1 MRGLSSDTAAKVN
14 AVGVVILVVIAGAA
28 AAALIA
34 VFSYEGKGSYTV
46 TVSVEAME
54 VSSKSGHVYNVQK
67 DGKYFDP
74 ETGLFTLNEASHKAV
89 LYMSAT
95 MGSKT
100 NYSDNV
106 SRDVKPWPIGSP
118 EEISGYNIGF
128 KVTTSESSMKMSVFL
143 LLKGSSNDASEGSII
158 DIYDEK
164 PGESGISL
172 SVDMK
177 DHTETFELK
186 GNSDST
192 LKGYLKI
199 AVTVKSS

>member
-34 VFSYEGKGSYTV
+34 VLSYEGKGSYTV

-54 VSSKSGHVYNVQK
+54 VSSESGHVYNVQK
-67 DGKYFDP
+67 DGKYFNPD
-74 ETGLFTLNEASHKAV
+74 TGHFDLDEASHKAV

-106 SRDVKPWPIGSP
+106 ARYVKPWPIESP
-118 EEISGYNIGF
+118 EAVSGYSIGF
-128 KVTTSESSMKMSVFL
+128 KVTTAESSMKMSVFL

-186 GNSDST
+186 GNPDST

-199 AVTVKSS
+199 TVTVKSS

>member
-1 MRGLSSDTAAKVN
+1 MRGLSSDTAAKIN
-14 AVGVVILVVIAGAA
+14 AVGVVILIVIAGAA

-54 VSSKSGHVYNVQK
+54 VSSESGHVYNVQK
-67 DGKYFDP
+67 DGKYFNP
-74 ETGLFTLNEASHKAV
+74 ETGHFDRNTASNKAV

-106 SRDVKPWPIGSP
+106 VRNVKPWPIESP
-118 EEISGYNIGF
+118 EAVSGYSVGF
-128 KVTTSESSMKMSVFL
+128 KVTTAESSMKMSVFL

-186 GNSDST
+186 GNPDST

>member
-54 VSSKSGHVYNVQK
+54 VSSESGHVYNVQK
-67 DGKYFDP
+67 DGKYFNP
-74 ETGLFTLNEASHKAV
+74 ETGHFDRNTASNKAV

-106 SRDVKPWPIGSP
+106 VRNVKPWPIESP

-128 KVTTSESSMKMSVFL
+128 KVTTAESSMKMSVFL

-186 GNSDST
+186 GNPDST

-199 AVTVKSS
+199 TVTVKSA